1 MVDEMQ
7 IAHSGEFN
15 FKRFDFQE
23 DQFDHEILE
32 TIEDQVD
39 KKIFKYKYRIVN
51 DSDATYFKWM
61 DRVVSRFIERAKTR
75 DARVEINIAEIY
87 SKAGWELSIG
97 NHILNMI
104 EGKEVVESS
113 KENTQQI
120 REYMLKEAEMQY
132 RDYYED
138 DAEEQQFFQ
147 YLDKMNY
154 RDKIRFL
161 EIFEDFSVN
170 KTLVKW

>member
-1 MVDEMQ
+1 
-7 IAHSGEFN
+7 
-15 FKRFDFQE
+15 
-23 DQFDHEILE
+23 
-32 TIEDQVD
+32 
-39 KKIFKYKYRIVN
+39 
-51 DSDATYFKWM
+51 
-61 DRVVSRFIERAKTR
+61 
-75 DARVEINIAEIY
+75 
-87 SKAGWELSIG
+87 
-97 NHILNMI
+97 MI

-120 REYMLKEAEMQY
+120 REYMLREAEMQY

-170 KTLVKW
+170 KTLVK